1 MAKITV
7 PHPPCVYCDLP
18 VPISDN
24 SEYTIL
30 NLGAGFRYAHNRC
43 ADSAARDPFGKPPI
57 QSVSVGRSLAP
68 RKDCA

>member
-1 MAKITV
+1 MAEKKV
-7 PHPPCVYCDLP
+7 PHPPCVYCGLP

-43 ADSAARDPFGKPPI
+43 ADNAGRNPFEKPPI
-57 QSVSVGRSLAP
+57 QSISVGRSRAP